1 MQRCTQF
8 CDATPNC
15 PGSLQLAT
23 PPYPVCTHNRPSLT
37 PPFAARTKQ
46 YFHVTLHRRLDD
58 ILAAA
63 APRKRVVLALDGP
76 APLAKL
82 LEQR

>member
-1 MQRCTQF
+1 MGWLGGTGEPRSILSPC
-8 CDATPNC
+8 AASSSAGC
-15 PGSLQLAT
+15 PSVA
-23 PPYPVCTHNRPSLT
+23 
-37 PPFAARTKQ
+37 AARTKQ
-46 YFHVTLHRRLDD
+46 YFHFTLHRRLDD

-63 APRKRVVLALDGP
+63 SPRKRVVLALDGP